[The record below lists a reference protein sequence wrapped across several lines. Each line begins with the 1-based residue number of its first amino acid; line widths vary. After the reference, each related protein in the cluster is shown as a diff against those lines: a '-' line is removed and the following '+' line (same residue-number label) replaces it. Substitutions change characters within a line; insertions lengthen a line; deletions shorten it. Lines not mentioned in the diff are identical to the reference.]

1 MKIIDKVLNKEC
13 ATKDGKESLI
23 AYCCVVSF
31 GFKGN
36 CEDGTGLCRKC
47 WEEEVENN

>member
-23 AYCCVVSF
+23 EHCCVESF
-31 GFKGN
+31 GFEGD
-36 CEDGTGLCRKC
+36 CEDGWGMCRDC
-47 WEEEVENN
+47 WNKEVK